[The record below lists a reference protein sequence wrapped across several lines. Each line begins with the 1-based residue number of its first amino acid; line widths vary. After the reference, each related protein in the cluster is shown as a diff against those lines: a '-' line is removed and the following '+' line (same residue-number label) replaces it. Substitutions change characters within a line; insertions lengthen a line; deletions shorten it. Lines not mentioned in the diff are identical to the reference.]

1 MKWLAKVKESLAKLF
16 GGVSV
21 ERLSRTVALLP
32 LGFFVVQY
40 TFMALV
46 VAQPSWQPVLFG
58 LAACYLVA
66 FLGVGSEWF
75 WGRWYAKGL
84 GWWGTLVGA
93 GMLLQNFAP
102 LFMIFTGMHLL
113 VVLMLS
119 GDKVAALYDARQD
132 WRQRY
137 ELDEHGAAR
146 IGKTVTRAAGS
157 LPLLVFWAL
166 APRQEGLAAMGSRS
180 LGFLAIV
187 VPLLAVTGLA
197 LHTRMRSA
205 GVLVL
210 AAGGCIGLACSWLFR
225 GPADAQAWL
234 GVVGSG
240 LLVAAVLPFARP
252 ITAFLRGR

>member
-1 MKWLAKVKESLAKLF
+1 MTWLAKVKESVARLF
-16 GGVSV
+16 GGLSV

-40 TFMALV
+40 IFMAIIV
-46 VAQPSWQPVLFG
+46 PEPSWQPVLFG

-75 WGRWYAKGL
+75 WGRWYARGL

-93 GMLLQNFAP
+93 GMLLQNFVP
-102 LFMIFTGMHLL
+102 VFMIFTGMHLL
-113 VVLMLS
+113 VVWMLS

-132 WRQRY
+132 WRQQY
-137 ELDEHGAAR
+137 GLDEPGAAR
-146 IGKTVTRAAGS
+146 VGKTVTRAAGS
-157 LPLLVFWAL
+157 LPLLLFWAL
-166 APRQEGLAAMGSRS
+166 APRQDSLAALGSRS
-180 LGFLAIV
+180 IGLVVIL

-210 AAGGCIGLACSWLFR
+210 AAGACIGLACSWLFR
-225 GPADAQAWL
+225 GPTDAQAMM
-234 GVVGSG
+234 GIVGSG
-240 LLVAAVLPFARP
+240 LLLASVLPFARP
-252 ITAFLRGR
+252 IAAFLRGR